1 MSSSVKLVEVNS
13 LKPFQNETY
22 CFLRSC
28 GDSWATAR
36 WSFENIE
43 IIPLVRHNYL
53 DWSPSYKTNNQISSS
68 HTWFNVYGNTRRRSK
83 NLYRNI
89 IGDKMTSPYTFTN
102 MAEETDEF
110 ERELS
115 SEEQSEYYTLLNVPR
130 NASSDEIR
138 AAYRRLCRIYH
149 PDR

>member
-1 MSSSVKLVEVNS
+1 
-13 LKPFQNETY
+13 
-22 CFLRSC
+22 
-28 GDSWATAR
+28 
-36 WSFENIE
+36 
-43 IIPLVRHNYL
+43 
-53 DWSPSYKTNNQISSS
+53 
-68 HTWFNVYGNTRRRSK
+68 
-83 NLYRNI
+83 
-89 IGDKMTSPYTFTN
+89 MTTPYTFTN